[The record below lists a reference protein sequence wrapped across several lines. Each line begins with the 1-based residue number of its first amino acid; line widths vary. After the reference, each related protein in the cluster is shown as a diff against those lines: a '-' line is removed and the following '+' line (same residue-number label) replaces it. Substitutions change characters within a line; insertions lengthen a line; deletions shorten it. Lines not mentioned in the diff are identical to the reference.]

1 MFVANNSINL
11 QDLLV
16 NSKNTISISSFVINL
31 LFTLVLTKIL
41 SSFFNKYGRSISNRK
56 IFSNIFPIIGLTTML
71 IITIV
76 KSSLAL
82 SLGLV
87 GALSVI
93 RFRTAIKEPEELS
106 FLFLTIGIGLGFG
119 ANQTFITLLG
129 FVFILLYLYFT
140 RTRNSKKINTNY
152 MNLMI
157 SANESDNYDIDK
169 LTKVIFEAVSRLELK
184 RLSSDAG
191 EIELLFKIEIINF
204 EKIINLKNNLKR
216 DFKNI
221 NINLISNNIDL
232 NE

>member
-1 MFVANNSINL
+1 
-11 QDLLV
+11 
-16 NSKNTISISSFVINL
+16 
-31 LFTLVLTKIL
+31 
-41 SSFFNKYGRSISNRK
+41 
-56 IFSNIFPIIGLTTML
+56 
-71 IITIV
+71 
-76 KSSLAL
+76 
-82 SLGLV
+82 
-87 GALSVI
+87 
-93 RFRTAIKEPEELS
+93 
-106 FLFLTIGIGLGFG
+106 
-119 ANQTFITLLG
+119 
-129 FVFILLYLYFT
+129 
-140 RTRNSKKINTNY
+140 
-152 MNLMI
+152 MI